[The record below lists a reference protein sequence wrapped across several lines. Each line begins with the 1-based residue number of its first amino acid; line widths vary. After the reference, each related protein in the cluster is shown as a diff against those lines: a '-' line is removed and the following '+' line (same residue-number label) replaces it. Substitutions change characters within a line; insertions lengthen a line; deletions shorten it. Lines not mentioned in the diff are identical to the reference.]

1 MSLQV
6 WFAYMLACWVISI
19 SPGAG

>member
-19 SPGAG
+19 SP